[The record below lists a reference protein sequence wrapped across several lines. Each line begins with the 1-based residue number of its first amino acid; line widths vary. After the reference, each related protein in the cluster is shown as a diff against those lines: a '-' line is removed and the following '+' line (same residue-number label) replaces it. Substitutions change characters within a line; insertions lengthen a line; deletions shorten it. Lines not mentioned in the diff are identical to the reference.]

1 MRPNAERRFKR
12 AVIALGA
19 ASACAALW
27 GAGPAQAAA
36 LPKLTLKVDAN
47 SISVGGATQSGGV
60 DVVTTTS
67 VKKGAE
73 AILFRL
79 DPGKTAAELQAF
91 LKSKKSQDPNE
102 ANRFGAIVFDAE
114 AVAGHPSEAQ
124 TVLAPG
130 EYLALASKGH
140 GPPTIAAPFTVSA
153 AAAPAALPKPQA
165 TIRSIDFD
173 FRGPRTLHEGELVRF
188 VNDGFLVHMDLAFP
202 VKSKGAAKRVA
213 HGMLTGRQKGL
224 GKLFAGPPVGFQ
236 GAVSHGAFQQER
248 IQARPG
254 WYVQVCFME
263 DQEGTPHTKLGMER
277 VIRIVK

>member
-1 MRPNAERRFKR
+1 MKPKAKGWNKP
-12 AVIALGA
+12 VALALTLGI
-19 ASACAALW
+19 ACAALW
-27 GAGPAQAAA
+27 AAGPVQAAA
-36 LPKLTLKVDAN
+36 LPKLTLKIDAN
-47 SISVGGATQSGGV
+47 AISVGGAMQSGGV
-60 DVVTTTS
+60 NVVTTTS

-91 LKSKKSQDPNE
+91 LKSKKSQDANE
-102 ANRFGAIVFDAE
+102 ASRFGTIAFDAE
-114 AVAGHPSEAQ
+114 VAAAHPSEVQ

-130 EYLALASKGH
+130 DYVALASKGH
-140 GPPTIAAPFTVSA
+140 GPPKIAAPFTVGV

-165 TIRSIDFD
+165 TIRSIEFD

-188 VNDGFLVHMDLAFP
+188 ENEGFLVHMDLAFP
-202 VKSKGAAKRVA
+202 VTSKAAAKQVA

-224 GKLFAGPPVGFQ
+224 GKLLAGPPVGFQ

-248 IQARPG
+248 IEARPG

-263 DQEGTPHTKLGMER
+263 DQEGTPHTMLGMER